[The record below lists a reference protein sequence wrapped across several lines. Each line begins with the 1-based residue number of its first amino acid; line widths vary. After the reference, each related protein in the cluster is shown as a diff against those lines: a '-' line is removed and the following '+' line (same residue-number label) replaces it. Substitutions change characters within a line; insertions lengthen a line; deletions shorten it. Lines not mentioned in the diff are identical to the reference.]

1 MGGAPPL
8 PGGFA
13 PQGVKKCK
21 FFAFFCHRGSMP
33 SGGGAEKAPE
43 VEWHRVLHLSE
54 EISSP
59 LGGPAGGRDCP
70 PRPVTMPRVH
80 GSQSLPTLG
89 ENIEANASVVAG
101 VSAKEITTQA
111 CGVIIDTA
119 KRNRVRDWVRGA
131 DCRGRRA
138 EHPTEDRLAARLPED
153 EVRRCRRLPS
163 YSCHRR
169 NRSESAT
176 IPTGSRGLP
185 HPRAPSAPP
194 CLHGTDNITDE
205 DEVRSV
211 RDGRASRPDEVSVY
225 NTRRS

>member
-1 MGGAPPL
+1 MQNFCTFLPPRIN
-8 PGGFA
+8 A
-13 PQGVKKCK
+13 T
-21 FFAFFCHRGSMP
+21 
-33 SGGGAEKAPE
+33 GGGAEEAPE

-119 KRNRVRDWVRGA
+119 KRNPCQRSGFRPALIARGGERSIHLETQQSGGAIAGGRSPEMSKQYQTTPVTDATAWRAQPSRLGRGA
-131 DCRGRRA
+131 CPTLELPPRHRA
-138 EHPTEDRLAARLPED
+138 CT
-153 EVRRCRRLPS
+153 VQ
-163 YSCHRR
+163 
-169 NRSESAT
+169 T
-176 IPTGSRGLP
+176 T
-185 HPRAPSAPP
+185 
-194 CLHGTDNITDE
+194 
-205 DEVRSV
+205 
-211 RDGRASRPDEVSVY
+211 
-225 NTRRS
+225 

>member
-21 FFAFFCHRGSMP
+21 IFALFCHRGSMP
-33 SGGGAEKAPE
+33 SGGGAEEAPE

-111 CGVIIDTA
+111 CGVIIDNA
-119 KRNRVRDWVRGA
+119 KRHRARDWVRGA

-153 EVRRCRRLPS
+153 EVRRCRSHTKLLLSQTQPLGE
-163 YSCHRR
+163 R
-169 NRSESAT
+169 N
-176 IPTGSRGLP
+176 
-185 HPRAPSAPP
+185 HPDWVEGPAPP
-194 CLHGTDNITDE
+194 SSSL
-205 DEVRSV
+205 
-211 RDGRASRPDEVSVY
+211 RATVPARYRQY
-225 NTRRS
+225 N